1 MKQPEGFEDSSKPT
15 HICKLIKAIY
25 GLKQAPRAWFDRLRA
40 ALLEWGFKN
49 TKSDTS
55 LFFLKTKSQVTF
67 LLIYVDDII
76 VTGSD
81 INFLQLFTQKLN
93 ESFALKDLGD
103 LHYFLGVEVYRD
115 ESGMYLNQA
124 KYITDLLQK
133 FDMSEASSYPSPMTI
148 GKIITASTGEPMK
161 NATLFR
167 YAIGALQYLTN
178 TGPDISFTINKLSQY
193 LSAPSLLH

>member
-133 FDMSEASSYPSPMTI
+133 FDMSEASSCPSPMTT

-167 YAIGALQYLTN
+167 SAIGAL
-178 TGPDISFTINKLSQY
+178 
-193 LSAPSLLH
+193 